1 MKTSLGAGEWIR
13 RGLGAAVLVGV
24 AAIALGLDT
33 GFLTRISAATTAA
46 LEQELLDR
54 TGAAISGAGDRVPS
68 AVEMTDAARRDDGA
82 QAGASRPA
90 GRGRAAAAGGRGRNG

>member
-13 RGLGAAVLVGV
+13 RGLGAAVLLGV
-24 AAIALGLDT
+24 AAITLGLDT
-33 GFLTRISAATTAA
+33 GFLTRISATTTAA

-68 AVEMTDAARRDDGA
+68 AVEMTDAAGATWRPGRRK
-82 QAGASRPA
+82 PPLPVE
-90 GRGRAAAAGGRGRNG
+90 GRRRWRAR